1 MESEGERGDNEITG
15 SGPSG
20 AGARRFAFRP
30 LVHRSNPGSPPT
42 GGAEGSKDGKS
53 SGDRSS
59 RAALNLDAAPPRVRQ
74 HVNRRAA
81 KSKTKR
87 S

>member
-1 MESEGERGDNEITG
+1 MVRVGRGRGVLPFVLVSTVLTRVPHPRVVLKARKMESRLVT
-15 SGPSG
+15 
-20 AGARRFAFRP
+20 AR
-30 LVHRSNPGSPPT
+30 HC
-42 GGAEGSKDGKS
+42 
-53 SGDRSS
+53 S
-59 RAALNLDAAPPRVRQ
+59 RAALNLDAAPPTVRQ